1 MLSFNWK
8 EIGDRIFM
16 SINVVSSLGCIKSS
30 PWSLHLDVNLK
41 EIWPWINHC
50 CDYNVNYQPLVP
62 IFSASLSSLSSCQP
76 PPVNFDGN
84 QELSK
89 TRHNRRHGDCQPSDL
104 DLSPIS
110 LLSKPQTQL
119 TLICLIQVGGICS
132 NEHQRFDLFC
142 VSFRSFKAR
151 LIYQPPHQHRH
162 LIQID
167 PGILWS
173 AFGCALV
180 SGYDNEVWELIH
192 KDFSSEYEVV
202 AGQGLLIHKHFFT
215 ASLSFTQS
223 PCGRHTLEAAWTI
236 SIHRQVLHWVEK
248 WKLPGSVSYKIKYR
262 KQCKS

>member
-1 MLSFNWK
+1 M
-8 EIGDRIFM
+8 EIR
-16 SINVVSSLGCIKSS
+16 
-30 PWSLHLDVNLK
+30 
-41 EIWPWINHC
+41 
-50 CDYNVNYQPLVP
+50 
-62 IFSASLSSLSSCQP
+62 SCQRL
-76 PPVNFDGN
+76 VTIAGMETASH
-84 QELSK
+84 Q
-89 TRHNRRHGDCQPSDL
+89 
-104 DLSPIS
+104 IW
-110 LLSKPQTQL
+110 
-119 TLICLIQVGGICS
+119 ICLQFLCFQNRKPSSQRSVSQVCGICS

-151 LIYQPPHQHRH
+151 LICQPPHQLH

-236 SIHRQVLHWVEK
+236 SIHKQVLHRVEK
-248 WKLPGSVSYKIKYR
+248 
-262 KQCKS
+262 